1 MLRDRAT
8 SLAAELSGV
17 LAGTFAIKLA
27 DNGDVVAIKHY
38 VSYPLTFDKVQQAL
52 LLLHDGTETAVIKC
66 EDKQHAVVEVRPCNC
81 CNESSDDDDDTN
93 DEQIV
98 KLDVDL
104 SYYDDDAA
112 VQQCIKMLYGQLQ
125 GIRILGDRRKSTDD
139 VAVLIVDGVL
149 HVNPRKMLRALR
161 LLAYFIDIST
171 VAVIGHK
178 RMQLHCNKSKATR
191 KRKRGC

>member
-1 MLRDRAT
+1 M
-8 SLAAELSGV
+8 SGV
-17 LAGTFAIKLA
+17 LAGTYAIKLA
-27 DNGDVVAIKHY
+27 DNGDVISTKHY

-66 EDKQHAVVEVRPCNC
+66 EDKQHAVLEVRPCNFC
-81 CNESSDDDDDTN
+81 SDSSDEDDNLDSDN
-93 DEQIV
+93 V

-112 VQQCIKMLYGQLQ
+112 VQQCVKMLYGQLQ
-125 GIRILGDRRKSTDD
+125 GIRILGDRRNSTDD

-149 HVNPRKMLRALR
+149 CVNPSKMLRALR

-178 RMQLHCNKSKATR
+178 RMQLHCNKSKASR
-191 KRKRGC
+191 KRKREY